1 MAGPVMAQNRA
12 LDAYIGTAKAVV
24 HRGPSG
30 YWFAVTPG
38 LVRAYDTHADALD
51 GAHTAL
57 ETHR

>member
-1 MAGPVMAQNRA
+1 MAQNRA
-12 LDAYIGTAKAVV
+12 LDAYIGTAKPLV